1 MSAIVPN
8 LLRGNAWFSSK
19 AAVTAAEHK
28 VVEQCQDPSRCL
40 NHENRSRPA
49 VVVFIHLPK
58 TGGTAVRTIF
68 ERSGWHLTLWSLSQR
83 RFLRAIEDALIS
95 ANQSAAQ
102 NGCRLNRPKRCAAR
116 VFVEWHLSP
125 YNLSFVGTI
134 EQRVRELRPDALF
147 RSFLILRHPVQ
158 FVASNGAFWRPH
170 LLAEDVVRLG
180 PELLLFE
187 LMDAGMQFHRSVG
200 AYWASNASSEPELS
214 LSREQ
219 LLAMANH
226 APSALASLHLK
237 LVRALHKRDG
247 QPGNWTPRAVVT
259 ESDVPPCAA
268 SLEYERCK
276 RIGEMEAAQRE
287 RYIRDKKGHGIRPD
301 EQVHVRREAERELR
315 RAGERRAYV
324 QAMGCAAVSAS
335 AMAALSHVQEV
346 MVLGDPWTLPTIQAA
361 ALGDLSF
368 RPRSAWLSDN
378 LKPPV
383 QLATPS
389 ARKDKYKEPA
399 TMRAAL
405 EENACSI
412 RFFEEV
418 NQTRLWS

>member
-40 NHENRSRPA
+40 IHENRSRPA

-158 FVASNGAFWRPH
+158 FVASMFPVCRRP
-170 LLAEDVVRLG
+170 LPRRLRRPRRSRRPSPPPRVVR
-180 PELLLFE
+180 
-187 LMDAGMQFHRSVG
+187 
-200 AYWASNASSEPELS
+200 
-214 LSREQ
+214 
-219 LLAMANH
+219 
-226 APSALASLHLK
+226 
-237 LVRALHKRDG
+237 VRVR
-247 QPGNWTPRAVVT
+247 
-259 ESDVPPCAA
+259 
-268 SLEYERCK
+268 
-276 RIGEMEAAQRE
+276 
-287 RYIRDKKGHGIRPD
+287 
-301 EQVHVRREAERELR
+301 VRR
-315 RAGERRAYV
+315 RA
-324 QAMGCAAVSAS
+324 
-335 AMAALSHVQEV
+335 
-346 MVLGDPWTLPTIQAA
+346 
-361 ALGDLSF
+361 
-368 RPRSAWLSDN
+368 
-378 LKPPV
+378 PP
-383 QLATPS
+383 
-389 ARKDKYKEPA
+389 
-399 TMRAAL
+399 
-405 EENACSI
+405 
-412 RFFEEV
+412 
-418 NQTRLWS
+418 